1 MQLRQRLP
9 RTKFASAWCRHVAA
23 QYRWHPLQQE
33 SYLQMSQTTPNP
45 PHDGHISLMRPE
57 DVRYWTKLLAISF
70 ESLRRI
76 VAEVGTDLSTVNSV
90 LDKRR
95 SARSDQG

>member
-1 MQLRQRLP
+1 MN
-9 RTKFASAWCRHVAA
+9 H
-23 QYRWHPLQQE
+23 
-33 SYLQMSQTTPNP
+33 TTPNP

-57 DVRYWTKLLAISF
+57 DVRYWTNLLQISF

-76 VAEVGTDLSTVNSV
+76 VAEVGTDLGTINSV

-95 SARSDQG
+95 SARSEQR